1 MSEEKISETEKENTL
16 RNYVLELDYK
26 EKIELL
32 EDSYDQGIGVFIGVS
47 QIFLDAPC
55 GEGGGLPTEIINEVL
70 KTKLKKNK

>member
-1 MSEEKISETEKENTL
+1 MSKEKISETEKENTL

>member
-1 MSEEKISETEKENTL
+1 MSKEKINPPL
-16 RNYVLELDYK
+16 PDMLVNYVLELDY
-26 EKIELL
+26 EQKIELL

-70 KTKLKKNK
+70 QRKIKRGK